1 MAYPD
6 TGPVML
12 LSEAS
17 VNDLSNRLD
26 KDVTVSRFRPNI
38 VVSDCEA
45 FSEVW
50 QTVDTEDA
58 PSCDVLLITYL

>member
-12 LSEAS
+12 LSQAS
-17 VNDLSNRLD
+17 VNDLSSRLD
-26 KDVTVSRFRPNI
+26 KDVTASRFRPNI

-50 QTVDTEDA
+50 DTVDNDA
-58 PSCDVLLITYL
+58 TYLD